1 MLVRK
6 AIMFPLLPVFFFSF
20 SCIGC
25 LRNRTFAYRG
35 AMFPHANFNRLH
47 IPQPESSKF
56 TGCRNFQND
65 LYFLLK
71 DHITLECRRP
81 LRANILL

>member
-25 LRNRTFAYRG
+25 LRNRTFAYQG
-35 AMFPHANFNRLH
+35 AMFRLH
-47 IPQPESSKF
+47 IPQPESSKY